1 MRTLTM
7 SEITAVSGGEA
18 PCITMQEP
26 CIEPRNYA
34 QVANFFY
41 GVSAFLGAFG
51 RGFVAGR
58 LAAASAVAGWLFDQ
72 AH

>member
-18 PCITMQEP
+18 PCITLQTQ
-26 CIEPRNYA
+26 CIEPRSSA
-34 QVANFFY
+34 QMSNFFN
-41 GVSAFLGAFG
+41 GVSVFLIAFG
-51 RGFVAGR
+51 RGVVATR

-72 AH
+72 G